1 MRSARTTFHLVPAE
15 VWASADP
22 DQPYAAASLATEG
35 FIHCTD
41 GMVQMVATANR
52 HYQADPR
59 DFLVLTVDLEAT
71 GAPWRLDD
79 PGAIYPH
86 VYGPIDRAA
95 VVAVQPIVRAP
106 DGTFRD
112 WSGAPEARAASLL
125 DGDASHR

>member
-1 MRSARTTFHLVPAE
+1 MPAARTTFHLVPVE

-22 DQPYAAASLATEG
+22 TRPYAAASLATEG

-41 GMVQMVATANR
+41 GVAQMVATANR

-59 DFLVLTVDLEAT
+59 NFLVLTVDLDAT
-71 GAPWRLDD
+71 GAPWRFDD

-86 VYGPIDRAA
+86 IYGSIEPAA
-95 VVAVQPIVRAP
+95 ILAAQPIGRGP

-112 WSGAPEARAASLL
+112 WSGAPDAGVQHTVDR
-125 DGDASHR
+125 GDT